1 MKNKR
6 DIEAVFLS
14 EKNKMS
20 KLSFLFGS
28 TGFVFLI
35 LLLELIFIIIIYLK
49 LLDYIIPIISAVVI
63 LDFIVLLYMLNDDD
77 DYESYKIT
85 WSIIILLVPIL
96 GSVAYLF
103 VKLDIFNNRYKKY
116 FINKNLDF
124 SQYIETDE
132 NLLAKIKKEDI
143 ELYHLHNYLKKAG
156 NRGIYS
162 NCEVKYFPSGEEM
175 FPIYLE
181 ELKKAEKF
189 IFLEYFIIDRGKMWN
204 QILEILIEK
213 VNAGI
218 DVRVIYDGTC
228 DFTKLPANYHKRLNK
243 IGIKCVKFAPLYPFI
258 STYFNF
264 RDHRKMTIIDGKV
277 AFTGG
282 INIADEY
289 INIKEVFGYW
299 KDTAIMIKGEAVKSF
314 TVMFLK
320 MSVVNMS
327 EKEIQY
333 IKSSNGLKY
342 EKKGY
347 VIPYG
352 DIPMDKDLVGKNVYL
367 DVLNQAK
374 KYVYIMSPYF
384 ILDDEFLN
392 SIKFAAK
399 KGLDIR
405 ILLPGIP
412 DKVYINKIAKSYYK
426 TMIDADVKIYEYS
439 KGFVHGKMMI
449 SDDIKAI
456 VGTINLDYRS
466 LYHHFE
472 NAVYLYDVDAV
483 IDVKNDMIKSIAE
496 SKEITSED
504 ILKQKLS
511 TKIVVYLF
519 KIFEPLL

>member
-1 MKNKR
+1 MKNKK

-14 EKNKMS
+14 EKNRMS

-35 LLLELIFIIIIYLK
+35 LLLEIIFIIVIYLK
-49 LLDYIIPIISAVVI
+49 LLDYIIPIISIIVI
-63 LDFIVLLYMLNDDD
+63 FDFIILLYMLNDDE

-85 WSIIILLVPIL
+85 WAVIILLVPIL

-132 NLLAKIKKEDI
+132 KLLKKIKKDDI

-175 FPIYLE
+175 FPVYIE

-213 VNAGI
+213 VSVGV

-264 RDHRKMTIIDGKV
+264 RDHRKMTVIDGKV

-282 INIADEY
+282 INLADEY
-289 INIKEVFGYW
+289 INEKEVFGYW
-299 KDTAIMIKGEAVKSF
+299 KDTAVMIKGEAVKSF

-320 MSVVNMS
+320 MSVIAIN
-327 EKEIQY
+327 EKEIEY
-333 IKSSNGLKY
+333 INCSNGLKY
-342 EKKGY
+342 EQKGY

-352 DIPMDKDLVGKNVYL
+352 DIPMDKYLVGKNVYL

-399 KGLDIR
+399 KGIDVR

-412 DKVYINKIAKSYYK
+412 DKKYINKIAKSYYK
-426 TMIDADVKIYEYS
+426 TMIEAGVKIYEYT
-439 KGFVHGKMMI
+439 KGFVHGKMMV
-449 SDDIKAI
+449 SDDKKAI

-472 NAVYLYDVDAV
+472 NAVYLYGNDAV
-483 IDVKNDMIKSIAE
+483 LDVKNDMLASINE
-496 SKEITSED
+496 SLEITNEEV
-504 ILKQKLS
+504 LKQKLL
-511 TKIVVYLF
+511 TKIIAYIF

>member
-1 MKNKR
+1 
-6 DIEAVFLS
+6 
-14 EKNKMS
+14 
-20 KLSFLFGS
+20 
-28 TGFVFLI
+28 
-35 LLLELIFIIIIYLK
+35 
-49 LLDYIIPIISAVVI
+49 
-63 LDFIVLLYMLNDDD
+63 
-77 DYESYKIT
+77 
-85 WSIIILLVPIL
+85 
-96 GSVAYLF
+96 
-103 VKLDIFNNRYKKY
+103 
-116 FINKNLDF
+116 
-124 SQYIETDE
+124 
-132 NLLAKIKKEDI
+132 
-143 ELYHLHNYLKKAG
+143 
-156 NRGIYS
+156 
-162 NCEVKYFPSGEEM
+162 
-175 FPIYLE
+175 
-181 ELKKAEKF
+181 
-189 IFLEYFIIDRGKMWN
+189 
-204 QILEILIEK
+204 
-213 VNAGI
+213 
-218 DVRVIYDGTC
+218 
-228 DFTKLPANYHKRLNK
+228 
-243 IGIKCVKFAPLYPFI
+243 
-258 STYFNF
+258 
-264 RDHRKMTIIDGKV
+264 MTIIDGKV

-333 IKSSNGLKY
+333 IKSSDELKY
-342 EKKGY
+342 EQKGY

-426 TMIDADVKIYEYS
+426 TMIDAGVKIFEYS